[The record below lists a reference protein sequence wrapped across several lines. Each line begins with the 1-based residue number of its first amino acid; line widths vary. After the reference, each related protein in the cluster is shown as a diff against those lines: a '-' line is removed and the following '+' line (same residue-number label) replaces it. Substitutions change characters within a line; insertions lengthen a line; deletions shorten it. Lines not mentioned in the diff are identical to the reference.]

1 MADVQKNGLSEEA
14 LERIKFSF
22 SSKNAEN
29 VVAPCLVD
37 VYMAEDPRENSNTDI
52 VWQLVTTGVVALLRN
67 RESTKKG
74 WMWNISVAIA
84 DRFHGMCVWRDRL
97 SRESSYTIVSDT
109 FHVFAVND
117 IQAITAFVFESAQHG
132 RHFGDTYKQWVRDK
146 LKEDGFKG
154 KIQSGPRFRRD
165 MISRPCNFQH
175 ISGSAALAQIQ
186 QMEDAKQAV
195 GRVIS
200 TIGRL
205 RAVSLDNIDG
215 ELSGGKRHKRKDHI
229 QNEWPSRFE
238 HMNIPAPV
246 RQQQTSS
253 SGLDLMYSQ
262 EPGSVQDNTSS
273 VTMEAT
279 VAEQQQPIHSNGVS
293 HNYNVESSS
302 SIPQYH
308 HQQQNGGQQIN
319 YTQQQYYEEG
329 QHQNYQHS
337 SYQQDQG
344 AYQNHQQDQG
354 AYQNYQ
360 QDQGAYQNHQQ
371 DQGAYQNHQ
380 QDQGAYQNHH
390 QDQNHQ
396 AGQEM
401 QQGVEDIGYDYDDMI
416 NEPAEHFWRESVMEG
431 TNWED
436 EIMKA
441 WTLHSGTEFSTTA
454 TSHS

>member
-1 MADVQKNGLSEEA
+1 MANVQKNSLSEEA

-22 SSKNAEN
+22 SSKNSEN

-37 VYMAEDPRENSNTDI
+37 VYMAEDPRENSSADI

-117 IQAITAFVFESAQHG
+117 IQAITAFVFESPQHG
-132 RHFGDTYKQWVRDK
+132 RHFGDTYKQWVHDK

-215 ELSGGKRHKRKDHI
+215 EFSGGKRHKRKDHS

-238 HMNIPAPV
+238 HMNIPAPIK
-246 RQQQTSS
+246 QQETSS

-262 EPGSVQDNTSS
+262 EPGLARDNTSS

-308 HQQQNGGQQIN
+308 QQNGGQQIN

-329 QHQNYQHS
+329 QNHQHS
-337 SYQQDQG
+337 SYQQDQS
-344 AYQNHQQDQG
+344 AYH
-354 AYQNYQ
+354 
-360 QDQGAYQNHQQ
+360 NHQQ

-380 QDQGAYQNHH
+380 QDQSHP
-390 QDQNHQ
+390 

-401 QQGVEDIGYDYDDMI
+401 QYDVEDIGYDYEDML

-441 WTLHSGTEFSTTA
+441 WTLHSSGTEFSTTA
-454 TSHS
+454 TSSS

>member
-1 MADVQKNGLSEEA
+1 MADVQKNGLTEEA

-37 VYMAEDPRENSNTDI
+37 VYMAEDPRENNNAEI

-67 RESTKKG
+67 RESTRKG
-74 WMWNISVAIA
+74 WIWNISIAIA

-117 IQAITAFVFESAQHG
+117 IQAITAFVFESPQHG
-132 RHFGDTYKQWVRDK
+132 RNFGDTYKQWVREK
-146 LKEDGFKG
+146 LKEDGYKG
-154 KIQSGPRFRRD
+154 KLQSGPRFRRD

-195 GRVIS
+195 GKVIS

-215 ELSGGKRHKRKDHI
+215 ELSGGKRHKRKDHL

-246 RQQQTSS
+246 KQQTSS

-262 EPGSVQDNTSS
+262 EPGLARDNTPS

-302 SIPQYH
+302 SIPQYNH
-308 HQQQNGGQQIN
+308 QQNGGQQIS

-329 QHQNYQHS
+329 HQNQNHQHS

-344 AYQNHQQDQG
+344 AYQNHQQDQSH
-354 AYQNYQ
+354 A
-360 QDQGAYQNHQQ
+360 AS
-371 DQGAYQNHQ
+371 
-380 QDQGAYQNHH
+380 
-390 QDQNHQ
+390 
-396 AGQEM
+396 QEM
-401 QQGVEDIGYDYDDMI
+401 TYEVEDIGYDYDDML
-416 NEPAEHFWRESVMEG
+416 NEPTEHFWRESVMEG

-454 TSHS
+454 NSEYS

>member
-37 VYMAEDPRENSNTDI
+37 VYMAEDPREDSNAEI
-52 VWQLVTTGVVALLRN
+52 VWQLVTTGVVAMLRN

-74 WMWNISVAIA
+74 WIWNISVAIA

-97 SRESSYTIVSDT
+97 SKESSYTLVSDT

-117 IQAITAFVFESAQHG
+117 IQAITAFVFESPEHG

-146 LKEDGFKG
+146 LKEDGYKG

-215 ELSGGKRHKRKDHI
+215 ELSGGKRHKRKDYLHS
-229 QNEWPSRFE
+229 EWPSRFE
-238 HMNIPAPV
+238 HMSITAPV
-246 RQQQTSS
+246 KQQSS
-253 SGLDLMYSQ
+253 SGGLDLMYSQ
-262 EPGSVQDNTSS
+262 EPGSARDNTSS
-273 VTMEAT
+273 VTMEAI

-302 SIPQYH
+302 SIPQYNH
-308 HQQQNGGQQIN
+308 THQQNGGQQIN
-319 YTQQQYYEEG
+319 CAQQQYYKEG
-329 QHQNYQHS
+329 QNHNLQNHQHS

-344 AYQNHQQDQG
+344 AYQNHQQDQS
-354 AYQNYQ
+354 Y
-360 QDQGAYQNHQQ
+360 DQSHP
-371 DQGAYQNHQ
+371 
-380 QDQGAYQNHH
+380 
-390 QDQNHQ
+390 

-401 QQGVEDIGYDYDDMI
+401 KYEVEDIGYDYDDML
-416 NEPAEHFWRESVMEG
+416 NEPTEHFWRESVMEG

-436 EIMKA
+436 EIMRA
-441 WTLHSGTEFSTTA
+441 WTLHSGTEFSTTTA
-454 TSHS
+454 TTNSEYS